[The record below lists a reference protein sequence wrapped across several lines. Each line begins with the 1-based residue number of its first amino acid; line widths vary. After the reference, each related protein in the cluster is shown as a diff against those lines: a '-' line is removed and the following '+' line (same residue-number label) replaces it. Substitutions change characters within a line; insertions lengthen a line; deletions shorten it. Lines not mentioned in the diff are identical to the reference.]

1 MQQNVKT
8 YKHYTRKEMCLST
21 RRIWCRSSCCWGWR
35 RKRGG
40 ILKWYSA
47 RASNEDLTTRKMTKK
62 CREEKVIEVIFLWLK
77 QQRQK
82 ILTITGPLLFHK
94 VFSERE
100 SDLTG
105 NKLTD

>member
-8 YKHYTRKEMCLST
+8 YKHYKRKKICLST
-21 RRIWCRSSCCWGWR
+21 RRIWSQTSCCWGWK

-47 RASNEDLTTRKMTKK
+47 RASNEDLTTRKTMKK
-62 CREEKVIEVIFLWLK
+62 CEEEKMIEVIFWWLK

-82 ILTITGPLLFHK
+82 ILPITGPLLFHK
-94 VFSERE
+94 VFSE
-100 SDLTG
+100 
-105 NKLTD
+105 